1 MESQR
6 PTEAPIE
13 LNAAQAGHER
23 PDGKDAS
30 EGSRHGD
37 GELLDIL
44 IQQFKIT
51 VFVKII
57 FLKRSQ
63 L

>member
-23 PDGKDAS
+23 PDGEDARES
-30 EGSRHGD
+30 PGDGD
-37 GELLDIL
+37 GELLNTL
-44 IQQFKIT
+44 IQQFILT
-51 VFVKII
+51 V
-57 FLKRSQ
+57 L
-63 L
+63 